1 MNQHERKRRKR
12 THVNDIQVTV
22 ERKPPDTP
30 ASEALEN
37 GNAVGVDFPV
47 NREETLEQKIQ
58 RLNKNLPYITQVDLN
73 DDTLLISASKL
84 ISQIKFMI
92 IVYK

>member
-1 MNQHERKRRKR
+1 MNQHERKRRKT

-37 GNAVGVDFPV
+37 GNAVCTNSPEFESCPYYGALLPSQPQTTVPNLGV
-47 NREETLEQKIQ
+47 
-58 RLNKNLPYITQVDLN
+58 
-73 DDTLLISASKL
+73 
-84 ISQIKFMI
+84 
-92 IVYK
+92 

>member
-1 MNQHERKRRKR
+1 MNQHERKRRKT

-37 GNAVGVDFPV
+37 GNAVCTNSPEF
-47 NREETLEQKIQ
+47 ESC
-58 RLNKNLPYITQVDLN
+58 PY
-73 DDTLLISASKL
+73 
-84 ISQIKFMI
+84 
-92 IVYK
+92 Y